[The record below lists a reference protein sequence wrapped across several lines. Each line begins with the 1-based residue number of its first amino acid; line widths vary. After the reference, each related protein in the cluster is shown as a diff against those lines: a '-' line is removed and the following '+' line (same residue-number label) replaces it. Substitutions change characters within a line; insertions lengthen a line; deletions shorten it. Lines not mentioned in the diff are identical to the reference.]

1 MKRNIKLVLW
11 TSMLVTSIVIILTIL
26 SMYNIYY
33 NRYFDNYHM
42 FQISLFFT
50 LVIWSLEILLNKK
63 GNNYILYSII
73 FIIFANSI
81 FIFMLWGVK

>member
-1 MKRNIKLVLW
+1 
-11 TSMLVTSIVIILTIL
+11 MLVTSIVIILTIL

>member
-1 MKRNIKLVLW
+1 
-11 TSMLVTSIVIILTIL
+11 MLVTSIIIILTIL

-33 NRYFDNYHM
+33 NKYFDNYHM

-50 LVIWSLEILLNKK
+50 LIIWSLEILLNKK

>member
-11 TSMLVTSIVIILTIL
+11 ASMLITTIVIILTIL

-33 NRYFDNYHM
+33 NKYFDNYHM

-50 LVIWSLEILLNKK
+50 LIIWSLEILLNKK

>member
-1 MKRNIKLVLW
+1 VKRDIKLVLW
-11 TSMLVTSIVIILTIL
+11 TSMLATSIVIILTIL

-33 NRYFDNYHM
+33 NKYFDNYHM